1 MNLVQAFKKRKR
13 LKEEIN
19 KLSEML
25 NNYDGLMREST
36 EAEKIGFFDDK
47 TALEAYETYKKTI
60 DELIKLNKAINE
72 ANIQIKPLVDT
83 VEILKN
89 QRNTLTKINE
99 TIRYVIKKKQYYP
112 ENDKTVTYISNL
124 DQSLILKDLDTLNIQ
139 IDDFEEKIQKL
150 NINTNIEG
158 Y

>member
-1 MNLVQAFKKRKR
+1 MNLIQAFKVRKR
-13 LKEEIN
+13 LKSKIDE
-19 KLSEML
+19 LSQML
-25 NNYDGLMREST
+25 ANYDGLIREST
-36 EAEKIGFFDDK
+36 ETEKIGFFDDK
-47 TALEAYETYKKTI
+47 TALEAYETYKKTT
-60 DELIKLNKAINE
+60 DELIKLTKAINE

-112 ENDKTVTYISNL
+112 ENDKTVTYVSNL
-124 DQSLILKDLDTLNIQ
+124 DQSLVLKDLDTLNLQ
-139 IDDFEEKIQKL
+139 IDAFEEKIQKL